1 MAAVFVSRIVAPGG
15 PAFFFFFFLRL
26 FVRSVEV
33 MASLAGGA
41 GTESRGRYF
50 LSFTLKNLL
59 LHAVSLVPARS
70 KRVTAGA
77 KDAKREGDGT

>member
-1 MAAVFVSRIVAPGG
+1 MAAVSVSGIVAPGG

-41 GTESRGRYF
+41 GTESSGHYF
-50 LSFTLKNLL
+50 LSFNLKNLNRCNVQL
-59 LHAVSLVPARS
+59 ACSLHVAIA
-70 KRVTAGA
+70 
-77 KDAKREGDGT
+77 